1 MSWLACTI
9 DLVESIMFRA
19 SAVVGIA
26 VLGLAFVVG
35 TGNSQD
41 KDKTSAKVKT
51 SLPTGWKDLGLSKEQ
66 VFEISKIRANYKTK
80 IKQLEDQIKDAKTHE
95 KQEMVKLLTAE
106 QKDKLRKSVIGEET
120 TADTAKDKLKTKAK
134 DKN

>member
-1 MSWLACTI
+1 
-9 DLVESIMFRA
+9 MFRA
-19 SAVVGIA
+19 HALVGIA
-26 VLGLAFVVG
+26 VLGMAFVVG

-41 KDKTSAKVKT
+41 KDKASTKVKT

-106 QKDKLRKSVIGEET
+106 QKDKLRKSVIGEDT
-120 TADTAKDKLKTKAK
+120 TADATKDKAKTKAK